1 MNANDFKY
9 SCRISDDKSVEIN
22 KDIIKSDNALFK
34 TTCNIKSNLSKRFA
48 NTTIVIKE
56 K

>member
-1 MNANDFKY
+1 MNVNNFKY
-9 SCRISDDKSVEIN
+9 NCRIKDDKSAEIN
-22 KDIIKSDNALFK
+22 KDIIKSNNILFK
-34 TTCNIKSNLSKRFA
+34 TTCNTKSNLSKRFA